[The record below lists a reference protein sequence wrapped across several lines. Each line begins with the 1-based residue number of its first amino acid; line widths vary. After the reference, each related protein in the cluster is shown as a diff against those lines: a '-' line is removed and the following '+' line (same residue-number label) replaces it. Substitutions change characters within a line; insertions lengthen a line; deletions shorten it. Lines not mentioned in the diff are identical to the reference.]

1 MEHDFMHMGEWQEGI
16 DGSSV
21 FSSTVLHNGPINWVM
36 SDVFGQASIQMI
48 KFRSGMT
55 LSFQRRRFKHET
67 KLYGQSD
74 EAFIG
79 FHFCLS
85 GFDRTKVNGV
95 GNDLQFCRDNNGFI
109 IAKNGWQWR
118 VEVPEKQNF
127 SIVAIGFTFN
137 DFRKIVCDQTQ
148 SLPSVLQC
156 VCEDKVPEFASLSM
170 PSTPQI
176 RLVLA
181 QMLDPSLTLS
191 HRKLYFEAKSL
202 ELIDLM
208 IDLLNHTNHDRH
220 SARQFQSSEIDR
232 LYHVR
237 EVIQK
242 DLANPPNLYDLAKIA
257 GMNHCKLNRGF
268 KALFGNT
275 VFGCLRDMR
284 LETARRLLTAG
295 KMNVTEASCF
305 VGYSCL
311 SHFSSAFKE
320 QYKMNPRE
328 CLKCST
334 HSDLFQQAKLNRS
347 NR

>member
-1 MEHDFMHMGEWQEGI
+1 M
-16 DGSSV
+16 
-21 FSSTVLHNGPINWVM
+21 
-36 SDVFGQASIQMI
+36 IQ
-48 KFRSGMT
+48 FRSGMT
-55 LSFQRRRFKHET
+55 LSFQRRRFEYRA
-67 KLYGQSD
+67 KLYGQSN
-74 EAFIG
+74 EGFIG

-85 GFDRTKVNGV
+85 GFETLRVNSV
-95 GNDLQFCRDNNGFI
+95 GSNVQFCQDNNGFI
-109 IAKNGWQWR
+109 ITKNGYQWQI
-118 VEVPEKQNF
+118 EYPGKQNF
-127 SIVAIGFTFN
+127 SLVTIGFTFN
-137 DFRKIVCDQTQ
+137 DFKKIVCDQKER
-148 SLPSVLQC
+148 LPSVLQS
-156 VCEDKVPEFASLSM
+156 VCEDKVPEFASVSM

-202 ELIDLM
+202 ELIDIM
-208 IDLLNHTNHDRH
+208 IDLLNHTNHDNR
-220 SARQFQSSEIDR
+220 SARHFQSSEIDR

-237 EVIQK
+237 EIMLK

-284 LETARRLLTAG
+284 LEKARRLLTTG

-311 SHFSSAFKE
+311 SHFSNAFKE
-320 QYKMNPRE
+320 QYKINPRE
-328 CLKCST
+328 CLK
-334 HSDLFQQAKLNRS
+334 
-347 NR
+347 

>member
-1 MEHDFMHMGEWQEGI
+1 MEHDFMQMGEWQEGI
-16 DGSSV
+16 DGGSL

-55 LSFQRRRFKHET
+55 LSFQRRRFKHRT
-67 KLYGQSD
+67 ILYGQSN

-85 GFDRTKVNGV
+85 GFDRTKVNGI
-95 GNDLQFCRDNNGFI
+95 GNELQFCQDTNGFI
-109 IAKNGWQWR
+109 IAKNGWQWQ
-118 VEVPEKQNF
+118 VAAPEEQNF
-127 SIVAIGFTFN
+127 SIVTIGFTFN
-137 DFRKIVCDQTQ
+137 DFKRIVCDEEQRLPLLLQ
-148 SLPSVLQC
+148 SVFK
-156 VCEDKVPEFASLSM
+156 DNIPEFDSVTM

-181 QMLDPSLTLS
+181 QMLNQSLGLS

-202 ELIDLM
+202 ELIDLI
-208 IDLLNHTNHDRH
+208 IDSLNHTNHNKH
-220 SARQFQSSEIDR
+220 STKHFQSSEIDR

-237 EVIQK
+237 EVMLK

-275 VFGCLRDMR
+275 VFGCLREMR
-284 LETARRLLTAG
+284 LEKARQLLTAG
-295 KMNVTEASCF
+295 RMNVSEASCF

-320 QYKMNPRE
+320 QYKVNPRE
-328 CLKCST
+328 YLK
-334 HSDLFQQAKLNRS
+334 
-347 NR
+347 